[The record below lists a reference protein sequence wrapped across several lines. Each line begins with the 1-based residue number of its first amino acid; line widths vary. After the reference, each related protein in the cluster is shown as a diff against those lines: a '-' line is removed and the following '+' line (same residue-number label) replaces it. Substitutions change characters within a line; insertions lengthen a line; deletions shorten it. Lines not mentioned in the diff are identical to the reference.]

1 MARRKRPKVNLSQP
15 VQPKTGDLE
24 SLFATGDDVEQAAG
38 LQLLALRL
46 DAIEPDPQQPRN
58 TFPEES
64 LQELSESIKQDGV
77 IQPIEVAQVGPER
90 YQIVHGERRW
100 RAAEMAGLE
109 TIPAVVRRRNYD
121 VVTRFVRQLVENIQR
136 EDLNDVDRAA
146 GLLRL
151 REMMQEALD
160 RAREE
165 DVPTDEPWGNK
176 ITWAKVGRRLGYSR
190 QRIHQLIKLLDL
202 PEEIKSAV
210 RDGSLSERDTR
221 IYHGLKPS
229 QMRALHRARVDGDVT
244 TKEAKKIASHLKQY
258 PQETVSRTVRALRQP
273 PEAPPGETAVADLD
287 PATADTPLQPAAMRT
302 WEQADERPLADSGD
316 EDKPEQVSPT
326 RTSKPNSL
334 DRLTWIRGHLARI
347 QRQGLSGAERR
358 EIVRLLRLI
367 EQDVASLL
375 DALTD
380 ES

>member
-1 MARRKRPKVNLSQP
+1 MARRKRPKVDLSQP
-15 VQPKTGDLE
+15 VQPRTGDLE
-24 SLFATGDDVEQAAG
+24 NLFASQDDAEQAAG
-38 LQLLALRL
+38 LQLVALRL
-46 DAIEPDPQQPRN
+46 DAIAPDPNQPRN
-58 TFPEES
+58 TFPRES

-176 ITWAKVGRRLGYSR
+176 ITWAKVGKRLGYSR

-258 PQETVSRTVRALRQP
+258 PEETVSRTVRALRQP
-273 PEAPPGETAVADLD
+273 PPEAPSEETAVADPD
-287 PATADTPLQPAAMRT
+287 PAAADTPLQPAAMRT
-302 WEQADERPLADSGD
+302 WEKADERPLADGGD
-316 EDKPEQVSPT
+316 EEETEVTPAHTNKPG
-326 RTSKPNSL
+326 NL